1 MLRDSKGAEPL
12 WPPEACIT
20 TTVAATPVAALAG
33 CFDTVL
39 VRRVALSRSGPG
51 CGLWRLDIANP
62 GVESFAPGQFM
73 MLRPRAFALD
83 PLWGR
88 PFSIYA
94 LAPKTISFF
103 IQVAGRGTA
112 ALAGLEPGAP
122 LTVWGPL
129 GNAFALEPDVRTLI
143 LAGGVGLAPF
153 PAYVKKHP
161 APSRLSVL
169 FGHRP
174 PVAAYPFKEIAAA
187 VNAEHFRECKPGDIE
202 TFIALLDERIR
213 DYRGGLILAC
223 GPQPFLLTVKRLA
236 RKHNARLQISL
247 ENRMACGVGACLG
260 CVTKMAVAGDSP
272 EPAFANVQVCTKGP
286 VFWAD
291 QIRLEGEEPW
301 T

>member
-1 MLRDSKGAEPL
+1 MIRDSKGAQPL
-12 WPPEACIT
+12 WPPEAFIT
-20 TTVAATPVAALAG
+20 TPAAA
-33 CFDTVL
+33 CFDTAL

-51 CGLWRLDIANP
+51 HGLWRLDIANP
-62 GVESFAPGQFM
+62 GVTAFAPGQFM
-73 MLRPRAFALD
+73 MLRPQSFALD

-88 PFSIYA
+88 PFSIYS
-94 LAPKTISFF
+94 LNPGTISFF

-129 GNAFALEPDVRTLI
+129 GNAFAVEPDARTLI

-153 PAYVKKHP
+153 PAYARRHP
-161 APSRLSVL
+161 EPSRLSLV

-174 PVAAYPFKEIAAA
+174 PLSAYPFKEVAA
-187 VNAEHFRECKPGDIE
+187 VANAEHFRECGPGDIE
-202 TFIALLDERIR
+202 TFIALLDERIGGFR
-213 DYRGGLILAC
+213 DGLILAC

-236 RKHNARLQISL
+236 RAHKAKLQISL

-260 CVTKMAVAGDSP
+260 CVTKMAVAGASP
-272 EPAFANVQVCTKGP
+272 EVAFANVQVCTKGP

-291 QIRLEGEEPW
+291 QVRLEGEEPW